1 MTNQVEFLRALQ
13 VVPWRDEDEWRAVVE
28 ALLQAMRE
36 GLEVSQARDFALGR
50 ISAWTSRWGKD
61 VPLSVSCTKDFL
73 QCQAMEAA
81 GFEREQLI
89 LAYGTAIVRF
99 VNLLSE
105 QPHERL
111 ATPIT
116 ELAANIGI
124 PSWMVIL
131 RHDVTHRCMPSL
143 NTCHHGCR
151 FALSWLSRNFWLQP
165 LQVTNKCDDKGQM
178 SVSEESDTPWD
189 AIPLDDQTGHRLPL
203 NVDGEDMVMNV
214 LIEYEQRRYK
224 DLLID
229 GAATSRS
236 ADTLLWLDSAL
247 SPLLASHSEIF
258 IKVLTDDGFMIPTAA
273 QLDALGL
280 EYDTNSTFPCE
291 DLPPPLPE
299 TLLLLWRPLL
309 CQLSRAG
316 LLANLLCALIA
327 RSGTAK
333 HKDLR
338 WRNTTAWT
346 LALLDGKVLPGNVT
360 KWLVNEHLK
369 HKGNTKY
376 HKKKRQLAK
385 RQTLRCLMVACLD
398 WPNLIMPQLLERIFH
413 IFPNPTNDYAARL
426 IRHLASVYVGQF
438 VEWHDENS
446 DIVHQDSN
454 SGIYTVND
462 LFPEEKLTP
471 APDPVKLASIAK
483 ALEGSPW
490 QLCTDP
496 ELLQCP
502 LGKVPRQ
509 SSEPNALMLSHWT
522 KVKLSEFK
530 ECVPAAKV
538 DVLSRSVQPVP
549 NLVQLKS
556 SLTLF

>member
-1 MTNQVEFLRALQ
+1 MERKQAKFLRALQ

-143 NTCHHGCR
+143 NTCHH
-151 FALSWLSRNFWLQP
+151 
-165 LQVTNKCDDKGQM
+165 
-178 SVSEESDTPWD
+178 
-189 AIPLDDQTGHRLPL
+189 
-203 NVDGEDMVMNV
+203 DMVMNV